1 MSSESSFL
9 NKLIINHKA
18 VHDLGFVIIGFVTA
32 ALLYFEVKSIGVN
45 SESAL
50 LIAQNQ
56 TKIVELSVQK
66 RAEELSTSV
75 IERLAKAVELL
86 SSDNPSIR
94 LAGMYSLE
102 RLADDL
108 PSESVPIA
116 RIVTTFLT
124 NPPNGTKQD
133 EVQRG
138 FTALLRIVKKIG
150 PEPFLSQEKN
160 LNLKGLKLANMHIK
174 DYSFKGF
181 SMVGAYFHNVG
192 FSGVDFTEVNLGG
205 VTFSDCYK
213 DGILNFTSANLS
225 NSVIITSNFSE
236 AIFVNSKLTG
246 STIKDGVFD
255 NTDFSGANMEGL
267 TYSDTQSH
275 GSIDPPEKKHIYK
288 Q

>member
-1 MSSESSFL
+1 MSSENSFL
-9 NKLIINHKA
+9 NKLITHHKV

-32 ALLYFEVKSIGVN
+32 SLLYFEVKSIGVN

-56 TKIVELSVQK
+56 TKLVELSVQK

-75 IERLAKAVELL
+75 IDRLAKAVELL

-102 RLADDL
+102 RLAGDL
-108 PSESVPIA
+108 PSESVSIA

-150 PEPFLSQEKN
+150 AEPFLSQEKS
-160 LNLKGLKLANMHIK
+160 LNLKGLKLENMHIK

-181 SMVGAYFHNVG
+181 SMIGTHFHNVG
-192 FSGVDFTEVNLGG
+192 FSGVDFTDVNLKGA
-205 VTFSDCYK
+205 TFNNCYK
-213 DGILNFTSANLS
+213 DGILNFTSADLS
-225 NSVIITSNFSE
+225 HSVIMTSDFSE
-236 AIFVNSKLTG
+236 AIFVNTKLTG
-246 STIKDGVFD
+246 SIIKDGIFD
-255 NTDFSGANMEGL
+255 NSDFSGANMDGL
-267 TYSDTQSH
+267 TYSNTQFY
-275 GSIDPPEKKHIYK
+275 GSIEPPKTHKNK